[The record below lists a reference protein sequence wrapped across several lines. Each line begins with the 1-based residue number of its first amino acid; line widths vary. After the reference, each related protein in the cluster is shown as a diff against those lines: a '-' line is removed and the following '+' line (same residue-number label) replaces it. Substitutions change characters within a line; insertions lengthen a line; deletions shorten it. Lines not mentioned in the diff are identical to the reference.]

1 MAPTTTELTEY
12 EAPRVV
18 DFGDLV
24 TLTAGES
31 DWCDLESSFPG
42 GKAEEEPHVLRHQ
55 LLAT

>member
-1 MAPTTTELTEY
+1 MATTTTELTEY

-31 DWCDLESSFPG
+31 AWCDLESSFPAG
-42 GKAEEEPHVLRHQ
+42 TPKRNLTFSG
-55 LLAT
+55 TNC

>member
-31 DWCDLESSFPG
+31 DWCDHESASPAGTPKRNLTFSG
-42 GKAEEEPHVLRHQ
+42 
-55 LLAT
+55 TNC